1 MARLLAELD
10 VLMAQ
15 ARTVL
20 LVTHV
25 AADADRHAA
34 VAEALA
40 ADVQPHV
47 AVAVQQLDVAE
58 QLPVDAAEL
67 LVLVE
72 LSLMAAEL
80 AVAELLPADAQSPSK
95 FGFQTL

>member
-34 VAEALA
+34 VAEAHA

-58 QLPVDAAEL
+58 QLPVDAA
-67 LVLVE
+67 VLVE

-80 AVAELLPADAQSPSK
+80 AVAELLPVDAQSPSK